1 MNINLK
7 RVFYVII
14 FNIFLT
20 FFISSSFSTNNNQK
34 VWIVRVESTNQMSH
48 RQPVYLVSLV
58 DLNLLRVELNVSSVT
73 QINLVVRPLRP
84 VAKIVQMAGRQSL
97 VLLHVLVVQLVNL
110 KRKMI
115 LVLRAHLG
123 IIPAKVIL
131 QNVFN
136 VVLIK

>member
-1 MNINLK
+1 M
-7 RVFYVII
+7 
-14 FNIFLT
+14 
-20 FFISSSFSTNNNQK
+20 
-34 VWIVRVESTNQMSH
+34 ESTNQMSH

-73 QINLVVRPLRP
+73 QIHLVVHPLRP

>member
-1 MNINLK
+1 
-7 RVFYVII
+7 
-14 FNIFLT
+14 
-20 FFISSSFSTNNNQK
+20 
-34 VWIVRVESTNQMSH
+34 MSH

-58 DLNLLRVELNVSSVT
+58 DLNLLQVELNVSSVT
-73 QINLVVRPLRP
+73 QINLVLNPLRP

-97 VLLHVLVVQLVNL
+97 VLLHVLVAQLVNL

-131 QNVFN
+131 
-136 VVLIK
+136 

>member
-1 MNINLK
+1 
-7 RVFYVII
+7 
-14 FNIFLT
+14 
-20 FFISSSFSTNNNQK
+20 
-34 VWIVRVESTNQMSH
+34 MSH

-97 VLLHVLVVQLVNL
+97 VLLHVLVVQPVNL

-115 LVLRAHLG
+115 RVLRARLG

-131 QNVFN
+131 WNVFN
-136 VVLIK
+136 VELIK